1 MEGVPE
7 SKNRSHSLKLQIV
20 NILNIREPNNL
31 NRVIFR
37 ADFMQL
43 CIFLIMCLLLI
54 MVFFNRI
61 CPYLL

>member
-7 SKNRSHSLKLQIV
+7 SKYRSHSLKSQIV
-20 NILNIREPNNL
+20 NILNIRELNHL

-43 CIFLIMCLLLI
+43 
-54 MVFFNRI
+54 
-61 CPYLL
+61 